1 MHKSSFLTSEK
12 VYGLFN
18 LPVQLDVTIGDMKKQ
33 TPPSK
38 RRGKPVS
45 QNINP
50 NLTFNHKT
58 YLVMDLK
65 SAVCCLIDLSAASL
79 SMEEA
84 PKNPL
89 ISGIFSII

>member
-1 MHKSSFLTSEK
+1 MLKFQLLTYILNTFLSYK
-12 VYGLFN
+12 
-18 LPVQLDVTIGDMKKQ
+18 PQLDVTIGDMKKTG
-33 TPPSK
+33 TPFK
-38 RRGKPVS
+38 MKGKPANQS
-45 QNINP
+45 IDP
-50 NLTFNHKT
+50 DLIFDHRT

-89 ISGIFSII
+89 ISGILSMI

>member
-1 MHKSSFLTSEK
+1 MHSKHVFCPISRIFHKKT
-12 VYGLFN
+12 GL
-18 LPVQLDVTIGDMKKQ
+18 LL
-33 TPPSK
+33 
-38 RRGKPVS
+38 RREGGKPVS

-84 PKNPL
+84 PKKPL